1 MSNRNYRNNR
11 GHQDKRK
18 AYEPPSGPANVV
30 TRPKRD
36 EHPDR
41 MIKRFMKKVKKEKVI
56 EIYRSKTDY
65 YEKPSVVRNREK
77 KRRKNVLRK
86 LRESSSNN

>member
-1 MSNRNYRNNR
+1 
-11 GHQDKRK
+11 
-18 AYEPPSGPANVV
+18 
-30 TRPKRD
+30 
-36 EHPDR
+36 